1 MESIVL
7 NNRKE
12 ESLNTSIEIMKKNPE
27 VKEDSE
33 VITIRLN
40 IDERKQL
47 NQIKALIS
55 EKKDSTVIK
64 DALDVYQNVL
74 LHILGTRVASRISN
88 VRRGKNDL

>member
-1 MESIVL
+1 
-7 NNRKE
+7 
-12 ESLNTSIEIMKKNPE
+12 MKKNPE

-33 VITIRLN
+33 TITVRLN
-40 IDERKQL
+40 VDERKQL
-47 NQIKALIS
+47 NDIKALIS

-74 LHILGTRVASRISN
+74 LHTLGVRVASRISN